1 MYALA
6 RSLLFR
12 LDAETAHGVALRA
25 LDAATRLGLASR
37 LAGERVADPVEL
49 MGLRFPNRVGLAAGL
64 DKNAD
69 HLDALGA
76 LGFGFVEVG
85 TVTPR
90 PQPGNPRPR
99 LFRLPEVGAIIN
111 RMGFN
116 NAGVDHLVERV
127 KASRYDGVIGI
138 NIGKNL
144 TTPVERAVDDYL
156 LCLEKVHAHAHYVTV
171 NISSPNTPGL
181 RELQFGEHL
190 DALLGKLREAG
201 SRLDRESGRRVPL
214 AVKIAPDMSAEEVAL
229 VARSIAANGID
240 AVIATNTTVS
250 RDAVAGLPHAE
261 EAGGLSGR
269 PVFAASNAVVRELRR
284 HLSELPIIGVG
295 GVDSGEAAVAKR
307 EAGADL
313 VQLYSGFIYRGPAL
327 VAECARG
334 LKALPGREPRE
345 APTPPPATSRNEE
358 SP

>member
-1 MYALA
+1 MYSLA

-12 LDAETAHGVALRA
+12 LDAETAHGMALSA
-25 LDAATRLGLASR
+25 LDLAGRVGLASR
-37 LAGERVADPVEL
+37 LGGGRIDDPIEV

-90 PQPGNPRPR
+90 PQDGNPKPR
-99 LFRLPEVGAIIN
+99 LFRLPEAGAIIN

-116 NAGVDHLVERV
+116 NAGVDHLVARV
-127 KASRYDGVIGI
+127 MASRYDGVIGI

-144 TTPVERAVDDYL
+144 TTPVEQAVDDYL
-156 LCLEKVHAHAHYVTV
+156 TCLGKVHAHAHYIAV

-181 RELQFGEHL
+181 RNLQFGEHL
-190 DALLGKLREAG
+190 DALLGALREEG
-201 SRLDRESGRRVPL
+201 HRLDRASGRRVPL
-214 AVKIAPDMSAEEVAL
+214 AVKIAPDMSVDEVGL
-229 VARSIAANGID
+229 VAGALEANAID

-250 RDAVAGLPHAE
+250 REAVAGLAHGDE
-261 EAGGLSGR
+261 HGGLSGR
-269 PVFAASNAVVRELRR
+269 PVLEPSNAVIRELRR
-284 HLSELPIIGVG
+284 RLPDMPIIGVG
-295 GVDSGEAAVAKR
+295 GIDSGEAALGKVA
-307 EAGADL
+307 AGADL

-327 VAECARG
+327 VGECARALRDQAG
-334 LKALPGREPRE
+334 KA
-345 APTPPPATSRNEE
+345 
-358 SP
+358 

>member
-1 MYALA
+1 MYTLA

-12 LDAETAHGVALRA
+12 LDAEKAHGLALSGLELLGRLGATRA
-25 LDAATRLGLASR
+25 LCR
-37 LAGERVADPVEL
+37 RVEDPVTL

-90 PQPGNPRPR
+90 PQDGNPRPR
-99 LFRLPEVGAIIN
+99 LFRLPEAGAIIN

-116 NAGVDHLVERV
+116 NAGVDHLVAKVR
-127 KASRYDGVIGI
+127 ASRYDGVIGI

-156 LCLEKVHAHAHYVTV
+156 HCLGKVHAHAHYITV

-181 RELQFGEHL
+181 RNLQFGEHL
-190 DALLGKLREAG
+190 DQLLGTLREEAD
-201 SRLDRESGRRVPL
+201 RLDRDSGRVVPL
-214 AVKIAPDMSAEEVAL
+214 AVKIAPDMDAEEVAL
-229 VARSIAANGID
+229 VARSLAANRID
-240 AVIATNTTVS
+240 GVIATNTTVS
-250 RDAVAGLPHAE
+250 REAVQGLPYGE
-261 EAGGLSGR
+261 EQGGLSGR
-269 PVFAASNAVVRELRR
+269 PVFEASNTVIRELRR
-284 HLSELPIIGVG
+284 HLPELPIIGVG
-295 GVDSGEAAVAKR
+295 GIDSGEAALAKV

-327 VAECARG
+327 VSECAR
-334 LKALPGREPRE
+334 ALQVQGQ
-345 APTPPPATSRNEE
+345 
-358 SP
+358 

>member
-1 MYALA
+1 MYSLA

-12 LDAETAHGVALRA
+12 LDAETAHGVTLKG
-25 LDAATRLGLASR
+25 LDLAGRLGLAKR
-37 LAGERVADPVEL
+37 LGGGRVEDPVEL

-85 TVTPR
+85 TVTPK

-99 LFRLPEVGAIIN
+99 MFRLPEAGAIIN

-116 NAGVDHLVERV
+116 NAGVDHLVEKI

-156 LCLEKVHAHAHYVTV
+156 ACLVKVHAHAHYVTV

-181 RELQFGEHL
+181 RNLQFGEHL
-190 DALLGKLREAG
+190 DQLLGALREEG
-201 SRLDRESGRRVPL
+201 HRLDRNSGRKVPL
-214 AVKIAPDMSAEEVAL
+214 AVKIAPDMDAEEVAL
-229 VARSIAANGID
+229 VARALSANAMDG
-240 AVIATNTTVS
+240 VIATNTTLD
-250 RDAVAGLPHAE
+250 RKAVAGLPHADE
-261 EAGGLSGR
+261 QGGLSGR
-269 PVFAASNAVVRELRR
+269 PVFESSNAVIAELRR
-284 HLSELPIIGVG
+284 QLPEMPIIGVG
-295 GVDSGEAAVAKR
+295 GIDSGKAAVAKVA
-307 EAGADL
+307 AGADL
-313 VQLYSGFIYRGPAL
+313 VQLYSGFIYHGPAL
-327 VAECARG
+327 VGECAR
-334 LKALPGREPRE
+334 ALQAARG
-345 APTPPPATSRNEE
+345 
-358 SP
+358 